1 MGRIGKLKREAIN
14 EANVRVLNE
23 QQVKPKYDSPQERIS
38 FIKEIVWSIADMVD
52 DIRYEESKEPGERD
66 VNELRSLQYGKE
78 RAEKLVLS
86 KEKEMGI
93 PEGTIL
99 KNMMEDIENGDGRL
113 TLTWKYL
120 EDWVENQK
128 G

>member
-52 DIRYEESKEPGERD
+52 DIRYEESKEPEERD